1 MHLPFEQF
9 PALSAIKACR
19 HVFTQRI
26 PGIDLSHDKA
36 EVLRQLDASHRE
48 IRYATGLV
56 DSDQI
61 ASTRRSRCWPL
72 FTAEQIHGN
81 KIAVIDSRLNRL
93 SPFQRGEDEGE
104 GFEQTDSALTL
115 TLPLAFTKG
124 EATQHMRDRA
134 KDSDKTGIVKKC
146 HTEFPA
152 CDGIITNQRSVA
164 LGIYVADCCA
174 VYIVDPKIPAIGLV
188 HSGRKGT
195 ELGVVTNAI
204 RQMTERFGSHPAN
217 MIVQLSPCIRP
228 PHYQVDFAAEI
239 RQQCRALGVQHIHD
253 SGTCTACDLGRY
265 YSYRAEKGKTGR
277 MLAVLGL
284 DPTMIRGR
292 QLGRY
297 A

>member
-36 EVLRQLDASHRE
+36 EVLGQLDASHRE
-48 IRYATGLV
+48 IRYATGLG

-72 FTAEQIHGN
+72 FTAEQIHGSH
-81 KIAVIDSRLNRL
+81 IAVIERAVA
-93 SPFQRGEDEGE
+93 
-104 GFEQTDSALTL
+104 SAV
-115 TLPLAFTKG
+115 PSG
-124 EATQHMRDRA
+124 VDGR
-134 KDSDKTGIVKKC
+134 
-146 HTEFPA
+146 EFSG
-152 CDGIITNQRSVA
+152 CDGIITNQPRVA

-174 VYIVDPKIPAIGLV
+174 VYIVDPKTPAIGLV

-204 RQMTERFGSHPAN
+204 RQMIERFGSDPAN

-239 RQQCRALGVQHIHD
+239 LQQCRALGVQHIHD

-284 DPTMIRGR
+284 HPT
-292 QLGRY
+292 LVN
-297 A
+297 